1 MEGAHRHQLHS
12 AVGEVEH
19 LQRAGV
25 FEQFLDLRHDRPFGV
40 DEHVDGHVL
49 AAEELEGRFVAVGPG
64 GVLLGADAG
73 DLARRP
79 EERVADLAGHHVD
92 FVAVGDGNQE
102 VHVVGAGGEQGV
114 RARGVAVD
122 GLDVQ
127 PVLQRLQAS
136 PVVIHQRDV
145 EVLAGEVFGQRP
157 PGLAGAENQDLHG
170 RYSMKDLRKTRF
182 AGGTVA
188 LAPILTSIEARRLLY
203 ALRTGASSVSV
214 SLDLGRSRTDL
225 ALHEDGVC
233 IGDARV
239 TAESLRQVADEDG
252 KCFAIENGEAVP
264 MIVFSEHTGWSRSLV
279 PTTDAPTTM
288 VAGFAM
294 HRVVGTTPMAD
305 TRAKI
310 RALGRPRGRALD
322 TATGL
327 GYTAIE
333 LARTCSEVVTVELD
347 PGAIAL
353 ARRNPWSVELFES
366 PNIEVVVGDACEVV
380 KSFAPGEFAV
390 VLHDPPTLQLGG
402 ELYGGAFYAELHRV
416 LRPGGRLLHY
426 TGDPTSGAGA
436 RVVRGVTRR
445 LAEAGFVDVRVD
457 RRAFGVT
464 ARAGRSVRRR
474 RRPPNSR

>member
-1 MEGAHRHQLHS
+1 M
-12 AVGEVEH
+12 
-19 LQRAGV
+19 
-25 FEQFLDLRHDRPFGV
+25 
-40 DEHVDGHVL
+40 
-49 AAEELEGRFVAVGPG
+49 
-64 GVLLGADAG
+64 
-73 DLARRP
+73 
-79 EERVADLAGHHVD
+79 
-92 FVAVGDGNQE
+92 
-102 VHVVGAGGEQGV
+102 
-114 RARGVAVD
+114 
-122 GLDVQ
+122 
-127 PVLQRLQAS
+127 
-136 PVVIHQRDV
+136 
-145 EVLAGEVFGQRP
+145 
-157 PGLAGAENQDLHG
+157 
-170 RYSMKDLRKTRF
+170 T
-182 AGGTVA
+182 
-188 LAPILTSIEARRLLY
+188 LAPILTGIEARRLLD
-203 ALRTGASSVSV
+203 ALEAGASSVSV

-225 ALHEDGVC
+225 ALHGGGVC
-233 IGDARV
+233 VGGAWV
-239 TAESLRQVADEDG
+239 TAETLRRVADEDG
-252 KCFAIENGEAVP
+252 KCFALSAAEDGGIAP
-264 MIVFSEHTGWSRSLV
+264 ISVFSEHTGWSRSLV
-279 PTTDAPTTM
+279 PTADAPTTM

-294 HRVVGTTPMAD
+294 HRVVGTTPMGD

-402 ELYGGAFYAELHRV
+402 ELYGGAFYAELRRV
-416 LRPGGRLLHY
+416 LRTGGRLLHY
-426 TGDPTSGAGA
+426 TGDPSSGAGV
-436 RVVRGVTRR
+436 RVFRGVTRR

-474 RRPPNSR
+474 RRPPDSR